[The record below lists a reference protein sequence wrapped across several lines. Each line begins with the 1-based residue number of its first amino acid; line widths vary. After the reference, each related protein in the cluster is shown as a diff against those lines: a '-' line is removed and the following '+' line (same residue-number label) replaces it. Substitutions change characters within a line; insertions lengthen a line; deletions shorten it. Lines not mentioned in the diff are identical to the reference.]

1 MKFKSALVT
10 AISGSIGGMTGSH
23 NKGGLYFRARSVP
36 VNPNT
41 PAQQTVRS
49 IMGNLSVI
57 WNGTLTDAQRQAW
70 DTYAENVTLIDV
82 LGEARTV
89 TGLNHFIRSNVPRV
103 QAGQPRVEDGP
114 TIFNLGFFSDPVI
127 SAAAAASAVSVVFD
141 VNDTW
146 ANEDDSSAIVLTS
159 RPKSPTINYFKG
171 PYQLAGTI
179 DGDGITPP
187 TSPAVV
193 TNPFAYAVGQKVFA
207 QFRVSRA
214 DGRLSLPFLASM
226 IAT

>member
-41 PAQQTVRS
+41 PAQQSVRS
-49 IMGNLSVI
+49 IMGNLSVF
-57 WNGTLTDAQRQAW
+57 WNGSLTQAQRDAW
-70 DTYAENVTLIDV
+70 DVYAENVTLIDV

-103 QAGQPRVEDGP
+103 QAGLPRVEDGP

-127 SAAAAASAVSVVFD
+127 TFIDAGDLLNVAFD

-146 ANEDDSSAIVLTS
+146 ANEDDSSAILLGS
-159 RPKSPTINYFKG
+159 RPVSPSINYFKG
-171 PYQLAGTI
+171 PYRLAGTI

-187 TSPAVV
+187 TSPASIANEF
-193 TNPFAYAVGQKVFA
+193 TFSVGQSVFA

-214 DGRLSLPFLASM
+214 DGRLSLPFLASGD
-226 IAT
+226 AA